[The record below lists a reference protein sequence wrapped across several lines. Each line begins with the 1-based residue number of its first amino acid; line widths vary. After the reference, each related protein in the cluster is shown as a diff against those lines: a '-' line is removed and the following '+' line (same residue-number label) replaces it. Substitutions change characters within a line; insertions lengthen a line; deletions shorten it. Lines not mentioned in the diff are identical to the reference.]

1 MSVAHPTAAAIATNR
16 FGLGARPGELARAAS
31 DPRGWLLA
39 QLSGGAP
46 AVAGGSALD
55 SSATIL
61 AHAATLREE
70 RQAAKRDGTQ
80 AGDVQAVAQRLGTY
94 YRPLYVAEVQARF
107 KTALS
112 GERPF
117 VERLVHFWAN
127 HFAVSVDKLAVLGVA
142 GAYEREAI
150 RPHVLGRFED
160 LLFAVERH
168 PAMLLYLDNFQSVGP
183 DSPLARRAAA
193 ARRRRDPGLN
203 ENLAREILELHT
215 LGVDGGYTQA
225 DVTAFARMLTGWSI
239 GGGRG
244 RLAEG
249 EPGHF
254 TFRANLHEPGA
265 QELLGRRYGQS
276 GYEQGAAALRD
287 LARHPATA
295 THLAQKLA
303 RHFIADEPPAA
314 VVTRLATAFREHDG
328 DLVPVYRALVEAPE
342 AWATPLAKYKTPADY
357 VHSVFRGLDLPADG
371 KRAGLVACELLG
383 QRTWSPGSPAGW
395 PDRAADWDGAAA
407 LLQRIEW
414 ADAVGERLGDRREAQ
429 HLAPALL
436 GGALAADTSAAIAR
450 AATAAQAITLL
461 LTAPEFMRR

>member
-1 MSVAHPTAAAIATNR
+1 MVNDVAAAIATNR
-16 FGLGARPGELARAAS
+16 FGLGARPGEIARAAS

-39 QLSGGAP
+39 QLAGGAP
-46 AVAGGSALD
+46 DPAGASALD

-61 AHAATLREE
+61 AHAGKLREE
-70 RQAAKRDGTQ
+70 RRAGGRDGATG
-80 AGDVQAVAQRLGTY
+80 ADVQGVVQKLGTY

-107 KTALS
+107 DAAIA

-127 HFAVSVDKLAVLGVA
+127 HFAVSVDKFAVLGVA

-150 RPHVLGRFED
+150 RPYVLGRFED

-193 ARRRRDPGLN
+193 ARGRRDPGLN

-249 EPGHF
+249 EPGQF
-254 TFRANLHEPGA
+254 AFRASLHEPGA
-265 QELLGRRYGQS
+265 QELLGRRYGQP
-276 GYEQGAAALRD
+276 GYEQGAAVLRD

-295 THLAQKLA
+295 AHLAQKLA

-314 VVTRLATAFREHDG
+314 VVTRLANAFREHDG
-328 DLVPVYRALVEAPE
+328 DLVPVYRALVESPE
-342 AWATPLAKYKTPADY
+342 AWSTPLAKYKTPADY
-357 VHSVFRGLDLPADG
+357 VHSAFRGLDLPAEG
-371 KRAGLVACELLG
+371 KRAGIVACELLG

-407 LLQRIEW
+407 LMKRIEW
-414 ADAVGERLGDRREAQ
+414 ADAVGARLGDRREAQ
-429 HLAPALL
+429 RLGPALL
-436 GGALAADTSAAIAR
+436 GGVLAADTAAAIAR

-461 LTAPEFMRR
+461 LAAPEFMRR